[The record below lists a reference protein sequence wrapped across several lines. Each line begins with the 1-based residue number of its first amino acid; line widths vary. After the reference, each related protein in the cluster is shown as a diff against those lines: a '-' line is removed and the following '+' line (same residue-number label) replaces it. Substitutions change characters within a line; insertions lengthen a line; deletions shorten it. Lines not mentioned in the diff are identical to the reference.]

1 MAVNNIDVSTLTIS
15 STSIGL
21 SDGSPALAAVLT
33 AGAKTAR
40 IVFTN
45 GSVYW
50 RDDGDDATSAD
61 EVAYQDDA
69 LEIFGE
75 SGESMRQ
82 ILNRLRFL
90 RVSGDVI
97 TVIHYYN

>member
-1 MAVNNIDVSTLTIS
+1 MSVNNIDVSTLTVS

-21 SDGSPALAAVLT
+21 SSADPTLAASLT

-40 IVFTN
+40 IVFTD

-50 RDDGDDATSAD
+50 RDDGDAATSAD

-75 SGESMRQ
+75 LGENMKQ
-82 ILNRLRFL
+82 ILTRLRFL
-90 RVSGDVI
+90 RVSGDVAV
-97 TVIHYYN
+97 VIHWYD